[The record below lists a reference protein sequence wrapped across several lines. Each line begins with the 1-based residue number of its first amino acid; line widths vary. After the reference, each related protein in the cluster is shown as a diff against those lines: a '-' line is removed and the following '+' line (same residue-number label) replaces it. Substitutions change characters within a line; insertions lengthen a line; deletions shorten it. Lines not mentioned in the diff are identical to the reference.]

1 MSTQSTV
8 IERGL
13 MAQHAAH
20 AANIA
25 LLLRT
30 PAEGAAARERQLK
43 TIDNLRNQMVQI
55 DTQLMR
61 ISCAQ
66 EV

>member
-1 MSTQSTV
+1 MTTAALV
-8 IERGL
+8 HEHEL
-13 MAQHAAH
+13 KAQHSAH

-30 PAEGAAARERQLK
+30 PAEGAAA
-43 TIDNLRNQMVQI
+43 LRNQMVQI

>member
-1 MSTQSTV
+1 MTTAALV
-8 IERGL
+8 HEHEL
-13 MAQHAAH
+13 KAQHSAH